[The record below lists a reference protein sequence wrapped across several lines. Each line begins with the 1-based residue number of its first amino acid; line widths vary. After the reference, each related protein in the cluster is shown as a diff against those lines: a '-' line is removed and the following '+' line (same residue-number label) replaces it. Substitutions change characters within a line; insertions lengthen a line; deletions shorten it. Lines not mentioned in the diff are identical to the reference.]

1 MTTSNPKDR
10 LERLIDRT
18 LREQPPRHAPSSLEH
33 RVLAE
38 LARRAELPWWRRSFA
53 YWPLAVRAAF
63 IVAAIGVAKVGVE
76 AAMWAVSG
84 LRASPVAGALESEMS
99 WVQSLGNALNFLLSM
114 WTLLLDSIPAPWLYG
129 GILLVAMLY
138 VSMFA
143 LSAVAYRTLYAA
155 R

>member
-1 MTTSNPKDR
+1 MPNGKHE

-18 LREQPPRHAPSSLEH
+18 LRGQPPRHAPASLER

-38 LARRAELPWWRRSFA
+38 LARRAELPWWRKSFS

-63 IVAAIGVAKVGVE
+63 IVAAIGVAKLSVD
-76 AAMWAVSG
+76 AAMWAASG
-84 LRASPVAGALESEMS
+84 LRASPVAGALASEMG
-99 WVQSLGNALNFLLSM
+99 WMQSASNSLSFLLSI
-114 WTLLLDSIPAPWLYG
+114 WTLLVDSIPALWLYG
-129 GILLVAMLY
+129 GILVVVMLY